1 MSHGGNLSL
10 RELNNYEI
18 MYEGIERGGF
28 AWRLHGVRLM
38 DSNKLAYSGHQGFPT
53 CPDALA
59 SGQPALR
66 VLTSD
71 PSTYL
76 LCVLCGL

>member
-28 AWRLHGVRLM
+28 AWRLHGVRLT
-38 DSNKLAYSGHQGFPT
+38 DSNKLAYSDQRELPT
-53 CPDALA
+53 AQMREHWARP
-59 SGQPALR
+59 
-66 VLTSD
+66 
-71 PSTYL
+71 
-76 LCVLCGL
+76 LCGSFWAIPKL